1 MRQTDAMSSKMIL
14 AVAASTILSLAAT
27 AAESIDMNDPR
38 RSVARE
44 DNVRIDA
51 QLSRDTA
58 SPGAAIGVTYQ
69 IQNFTDTP
77 VAVADKLSTAT
88 YDEDLRTITVS
99 IGSEV
104 PADGTMP
111 HMVTIGPGEKKVL
124 RAAAVP
130 TLNASAMRDSLGTSP
145 RYVQVKVTILR
156 DLTAFTATRARQQ
169 LTDAQFDRWMENSE
183 TFLLN
188 AVPIGWSSRN
198 SNPAVDASQ
207 RMASRATGGF

>member
-1 MRQTDAMSSKMIL
+1 MSSKMIL
-14 AVAASTILSLAAT
+14 AVAASTILSLAAG

-51 QLSRDTA
+51 QLSRDTIT
-58 SPGAAIGVTYQ
+58 PGNAIGVTYQ
-69 IQNFTDTP
+69 IQNFTNSP
-77 VAVADKLSTAT
+77 VAIADKLSTAT
-88 YDEDLRTITVS
+88 YDADLRTITLS

-104 PADGTMP
+104 PTDGTMP

-130 TLNASAMRDSLGTSP
+130 ALNASATRDSFGQAP

-156 DLTAFTATRARQQ
+156 DLTAFAAMRARQP
-169 LTDAQFDRWMENSE
+169 LSDDQFNRWMESSE

-188 AVPIGWSSRN
+188 AVPIGWNPRDP
-198 SNPAVDASQ
+198 NPAVDASQ
-207 RMASRATGGF
+207 RIARPARGGSF

>member
-1 MRQTDAMSSKMIL
+1 MRPKMIL
-14 AVAASTILSLAAT
+14 AVAASTILSLAAG

-51 QLSRDTA
+51 QLSRDTVT
-58 SPGAAIGVTYQ
+58 PGNAIGVTYQ
-69 IQNFTDTP
+69 IQNFTNTP
-77 VAVADKLSTAT
+77 VAIADKLSNAT
-88 YDEDLRTITVS
+88 YDADLRTITLS

-111 HMVTIGPGEKKVL
+111 HMVTIGPGEKKLL

-130 TLNASAMRDSLGTSP
+130 SLNASALRETLGQAP

-156 DLTAFTATRARQQ
+156 DLTAFAAVRTRQP
-169 LTDAQFDRWMENSE
+169 LSDDQFNRWMESSE

-188 AVPIGWSSRN
+188 AVPIGWSSRDP
-198 SNPAVDASQ
+198 NPALDASQ
-207 RMASRATGGF
+207 RLARPAHGSF

>member
-1 MRQTDAMSSKMIL
+1 MRQKDAMSSKMIL
-14 AVAASTILSLAAT
+14 AVAASTILSLAAG

-58 SPGAAIGVTYQ
+58 SPGAPIGVTYQ
-69 IQNFTDTP
+69 IQNFTATP
-77 VAVADKLSTAT
+77 VAIADKLSAAS
-88 YDEDLRTITVS
+88 YDEDQRTITVS

-124 RAAAVP
+124 RAAAIPSVS
-130 TLNASAMRDSLGTSP
+130 ASAMRDTLGQAP

-156 DLTAFTATRARQQ
+156 DLAPFATLRVRQQ
-169 LTDAQFDRWMENSE
+169 LSDAQFTQWMENSD
-183 TFLLN
+183 TILLN
-188 AVPIGWSSRN
+188 AVPIGWTSHDPN
-198 SNPAVDASQ
+198 ATVDASQ
-207 RMASRATGGF
+207 RIARAQGF

>member
-1 MRQTDAMSSKMIL
+1 MSSKMIL
-14 AVAASTILSLAAT
+14 AVAASTILSLAAG

-58 SPGAAIGVTYQ
+58 SPGAPIGVTYQ
-69 IQNFTDTP
+69 IQNFTNSP
-77 VAVADKLSTAT
+77 VAVADKLSSAT

-111 HMVTIGPGEKKVL
+111 HLVTIAPGETKVL

-130 TLNASAMRDSLGTSP
+130 SLTASASRETFGQAP

-156 DLTAFTATRARQQ
+156 DLTAFAATRVRQT
-169 LTDAQFDRWMENSE
+169 LTDDQFTRWMENSN
-183 TFLLN
+183 TLLLN
-188 AVPIGWSSRN
+188 AVPIAWSSRN
-198 SNPAVDASQ
+198 ANPGADASQ
-207 RMASRATGGF
+207 RVSRSMQGGDF